1 MSIYLS
7 PPSIAT
13 LRRLTFRLLVV
24 AAFAVLWPGP
34 SAAIATGALSML
46 LGAGCLVAAHAFG
59 ETFRGHVLNRWHEAA
74 ILFVIGILIF
84 LGSYYD

>member
-1 MSIYLS
+1 MSINLS
-7 PPSIAT
+7 PLSIAT

-24 AAFAVLWPGP
+24 ATFALLWPEP
-34 SAAIATGALSML
+34 STAIATAALSML

-59 ETFRGHVLNRWHEAA
+59 ETFGAHVINRWDEAA

-84 LGSYYD
+84 LGSLL

>member
-1 MSIYLS
+1 MSIHLT
-7 PPSIAT
+7 PLSIAT

-24 AAFAVLWPGP
+24 VAFAVLWPEP
-34 SAAIATGALSML
+34 SAATATAAFSIL

-59 ETFRGHVLNRWHEAA
+59 EPFGVDVLNRWHEAA

-84 LGSYYD
+84 LGSLP

>member
-1 MSIYLS
+1 MSIDLS

-13 LRRLTFRLLVV
+13 LRRLAFRLLVV
-24 AAFAVLWPGP
+24 VAFAVLWPEP
-34 SAAIATGALSML
+34 SAAIATAAFSIL

-59 ETFRGHVLNRWHEAA
+59 ETYGARVLNRWHEAA

-84 LGSYYD
+84 ADSLL

>member
-1 MSIYLS
+1 
-7 PPSIAT
+7 
-13 LRRLTFRLLVV
+13 LVV

-74 ILFVIGILIF
+74 YF
-84 LGSYYD
+84 S

>member
-13 LRRLTFRLLVV
+13 LRRLAFRLLVV
-24 AAFAVLWPGP
+24 VAFAVLWPEP
-34 SAAIATGALSML
+34 STAIATAAFSIL

-59 ETFRGHVLNRWHEAA
+59 ETFGAHVLNRWHEAA
-74 ILFVIGILIF
+74 ILFVIGIMIF
-84 LGSYYD
+84 LGSLL